1 MNVLISPPHQ
11 RFFFGFSWLFLFAL
25 LRLFAH
31 SPTRSFF
38 HYFNFFVFLFQHFFF
53 DFLVFSSNA
62 FGLIFLLVFFFFP
75 FGNSMLKYVV
85 RLLFGFY
92 KVIYCQTTSLMG
104 CPNHTFRNLIP
115 YGTHNRGATIFGQNT
130 IANQKLYLAL
140 WIITILLISVCKK
153 WYKHL
158 LKLPFLLLYL
168 LLHSFSNSTNFL
180 LTSLQK

>member
-1 MNVLISPPHQ
+1 MFLYLLLTHVFSLVFHGFFCLHFFVCLLIHLLEA
-11 RFFFGFSWLFLFAL
+11 FFVILIFLF
-25 LRLFAH
+25 
-31 SPTRSFF
+31 
-38 HYFNFFVFLFQHFFF
+38 V
-53 DFLVFSSNA
+53 FLVFSFTA
-62 FGLIFLLVFFFFP
+62 FGLIFLVFFFP

-168 LLHSFSNSTNFL
+168 LLQSFSNSTNFL
-180 LTSLQK
+180 STSLQQ

>member
-1 MNVLISPPHQ
+1 MFLYLLLTNVFSLVFHG
-11 RFFFGFSWLFLFAL
+11 FFCL
-25 LRLFAH
+25 H
-31 SPTRSFF
+31 
-38 HYFNFFVFLFQHFFF
+38 FFVFLLIHLLEAFFII
-53 DFLVFSSNA
+53 
-62 FGLIFLLVFFFFP
+62 LIFLFFFFNTFSLTFLYFLLTPLVWFSCWCFFFP

-92 KVIYCQTTSLMG
+92 KVISSQTTSLMG

>member
-53 DFLVFSSNA
+53 DFLVFSFNA
-62 FGLIFLLVFFFFP
+62 FGLIFLVFFFP